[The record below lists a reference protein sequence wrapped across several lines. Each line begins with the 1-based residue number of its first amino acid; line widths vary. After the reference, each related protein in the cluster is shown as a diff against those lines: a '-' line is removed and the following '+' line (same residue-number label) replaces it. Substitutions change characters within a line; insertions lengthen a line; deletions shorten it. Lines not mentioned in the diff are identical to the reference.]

1 MVITMY
7 QFPIGVMVNSF
18 RLPFR
23 QAVEK
28 AVEVGAKGIQMYTV
42 SGEMA
47 PENLTPQKRREVLD
61 IIRSN
66 GLVVSALCGDF
77 GQGFGDSEKNP
88 ELIER
93 SKRVLDLAKDL
104 ETDVVTTHIGVV
116 PEDKNVE
123 RYKIMQEACFTL
135 SRYADQNN
143 AHFAIETGPERAEVL
158 RAFLDSLGSRG
169 VAVNLDPANLVM
181 VTGDDPVKAVYT
193 LKDYI
198 VHTHAKDG
206 IKLLD
211 KSPEIIYGLVEEEIQ
226 MGEAFREVPLGT
238 GGVDFPKYLA
248 ALDDIG
254 YKGYLT
260 IEREVGE
267 NPAADIRTAVE
278 FLEKILKENPV

>member
-1 MVITMY
+1 MY

-193 LKDYI
+193 LNDYI

>member
-1 MVITMY
+1 MY

-198 VHTHAKDG
+198 CLLYTSQALRSHTRG
-206 IKLLD
+206 QQRRQYQL
-211 KSPEIIYGLVEEEIQ
+211 
-226 MGEAFREVPLGT
+226 R
-238 GGVDFPKYLA
+238 
-248 ALDDIG
+248 
-254 YKGYLT
+254 
-260 IEREVGE
+260 
-267 NPAADIRTAVE
+267 
-278 FLEKILKENPV
+278 

>member
-88 ELIER
+88 ELIEC

-123 RYKIMQEACFTL
+123 LYKIMQEACFTL

-206 IKLLD
+206 IKLVD

-226 MGEAFREVPLGT
+226 TGEAFREVPLGT

-254 YKGYLT
+254 YQGYLT